1 MDDRVAD
8 VLAQR
13 RALGAGASAG
23 IALSLLVHGALSALM
38 VWAALHTAAIQMP
51 RTVEIRLAPVT
62 AAPKRSSEIAPPAVT
77 TTAPVTKMEKPA
89 PPAAQPPT
97 KPPPPEKNTV
107 PLSPFGKSP
116 KKGAENAVPS
126 VATPPP
132 ASPAAP
138 PGPVGGTAQVPVG
151 GTGVTGIEG
160 GDFPYTLYIDRMN
173 TLIGKRWYRPQG
185 FPAGPSTTIHFNVDR
200 YGAISDPGIETSS
213 GNGTFD
219 RAALRAVLESSPLP
233 PLPFGYTG
241 TYLGVHL
248 TFR

>member
-1 MDDRVAD
+1 MDDRVGD

-13 RALGAGASAG
+13 VALNGGASAG
-23 IALSLLVHGALSALM
+23 VALSLLLHGGLSALM
-38 VWAALHTAAIQMP
+38 VWAALRTAEAQTPRAI
-51 RTVEIRLAPVT
+51 EIRLAPV
-62 AAPKRSSEIAPPAVT
+62 AAVRGSEIAPPAVKT
-77 TTAPVTKMEKPA
+77 PAPVTKLEKPA
-89 PPAAQPPT
+89 PPVVETTQKPAA
-97 KPPPPEKNTV
+97 PPEKNTV
-107 PLSPFGKSP
+107 PLSPFGKSN
-116 KKGAENAVPS
+116 KKGSETATPS

-138 PGPVGGTAQVPVG
+138 PGITAGAARVPIG
-151 GTGVTGIEG
+151 GTGVTGIDG

-173 TLIGKRWYRPQG
+173 TIVGRHWYRQPG
-185 FPAGPSTTIHFNVDR
+185 VAGPLITIRFVIERDGTIR
-200 YGAISDPGIETSS
+200 DAAVETSS
-213 GNGTFD
+213 GNGTLD